1 MVQDNVIRFI
11 HLCESEHCHD
21 KFLINLATIN
31 FLKKN
36 KLCALSDGSLVQI
49 NLISLFRNAYVLQ
62 ITTRNNWQIF
72 YKPNKGEY

>member
-31 FLKKN
+31 FLKKTN
-36 KLCALSDGSLVQI
+36 
-49 NLISLFRNAYVLQ
+49 YVRYQ
-62 ITTRNNWQIF
+62 TEVW
-72 YKPNKGEY
+72 YK